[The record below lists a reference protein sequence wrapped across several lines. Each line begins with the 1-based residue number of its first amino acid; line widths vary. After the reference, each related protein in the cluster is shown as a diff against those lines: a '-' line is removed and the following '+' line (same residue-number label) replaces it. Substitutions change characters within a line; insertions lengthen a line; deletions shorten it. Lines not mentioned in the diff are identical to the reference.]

1 MTGPSTNFAH
11 AGGAGEE
18 DSGLLDILISLVSS
32 WRLLSVAPLAAGA
45 LALGVSYLV
54 APTYTAKTTFLPPQQ
69 QQNAAAS
76 ALASI
81 GALSGLAGVNTKT
94 AADQFVS
101 LMQSVNAEDRIVD
114 RFELMKLYDV
124 KYRFEAR
131 KRLEDNVR
139 INLGKKDGLI
149 TVEADAPTPQ
159 LAADLANQH
168 VAELRRLTGELALTE
183 AQQRRVFFEGELKRT
198 QAQLTDAQQKLQN
211 SGFNP
216 GALKTEP
223 KAEVDNYAKIKAQ
236 ATAAEVQL
244 QVMRQKLADTS
255 PEVQQQLS
263 LVDALRRQMQQLES
277 SQGGKSDSDY
287 VARYREFKY
296 QETLLDLLSKQFEL
310 ARMDESRDGAL
321 IQVVDVATLPEHKSK
336 PKRALIAVG
345 TTVGVWVLLLF
356 YVLCR
361 HFWREAASQPDN
373 AEKFANLRRAWR
385 RR

>member
-1 MTGPSTNFAH
+1 VTGPSTNFAH